1 MFPTNFTDIM
11 ITHEQMV
18 SFALDIARGMAFLHA
33 MEPLIPG
40 YHLNSKNIMVSTLLL
55 VLPTDLR
62 EREEG
67 GEHSHA

>member
-1 MFPTNFTDIM
+1 M

-40 YHLNSKNIMVSTLLL
+40 YHLNSKNIVVSNLHEEQ
-55 VLPTDLR
+55 V
-62 EREEG
+62 ERVKM
-67 GEHSHA
+67 